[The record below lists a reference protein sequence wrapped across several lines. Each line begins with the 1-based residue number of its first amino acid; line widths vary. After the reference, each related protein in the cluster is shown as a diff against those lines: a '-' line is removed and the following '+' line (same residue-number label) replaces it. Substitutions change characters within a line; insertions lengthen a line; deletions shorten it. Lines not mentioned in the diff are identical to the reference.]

1 MLNVALT
8 GNIAAGKS
16 TVAKLFRRWGA
27 TIIDADEL
35 VREAQRP
42 GSPTL
47 ASLLHRFG
55 SEVLE
60 ADGNLNRPALRAMI
74 LRDPAA
80 RAALNAIMHPLVQRR
95 RDELIAEAR
104 ARGDRVVVSDIPLLF
119 EAADPAAFDRVV
131 LVDAPAELRLHRL
144 VKERRWTE
152 AEATAL
158 MAAQWPA
165 ERKRVWR
172 GPGGRAPIVIDNDL
186 DLANLEQRAREAWE
200 AVLNAEG

>member
-8 GNIAAGKS
+8 GNVASGKS
-16 TVAKLFRRWGA
+16 TVAKLFQRWGA

-42 GSPTL
+42 GSPAL
-47 ASLLHRFG
+47 AALAKRFG
-55 SEVLE
+55 SGVLQS
-60 ADGNLNRPALRAMI
+60 DGNLNRPAVRALM

-95 RDELIAEAR
+95 RDELIAEAG

-131 LVDAPAELRLHRL
+131 LVDAPADLRLQRL
-144 VKERRWTE
+144 IAERGFSETE
-152 AEATAL
+152 ARAL
-158 MAAQWPA
+158 MATQWPA

-172 GPGGRAPIVIDNDL
+172 GPGGSAPIVIDNDG
-186 DLANLEQRAREAWE
+186 DLETLERRAREAWE
-200 AVLNAEG
+200 KMIAD